1 VTLQRSLEEILSFTA
16 GDDDHRGGNRRTPRS
31 PLDTMKAKHNFRGEQ
46 NRGGNN
52 RYRERRE
59 LPIGDAEFMT

>member
-1 VTLQRSLEEILSFTA
+1 
-16 GDDDHRGGNRRTPRS
+16 
-31 PLDTMKAKHNFRGEQ
+31 MKAKHNFRGEQ
-46 NRGGNN
+46 NSGGNN

>member
-1 VTLQRSLEEILSFTA
+1 
-16 GDDDHRGGNRRTPRS
+16 
-31 PLDTMKAKHNFRGEQ
+31 MKAKHNFRGEQ